1 MEQWSNNACLGYVI
15 EGAKALGYTDKHI
28 EELVK
33 AVAVS
38 SIGPRLEKL
47 PKFITNHLT
56 RRMSDEPS

>member
-33 AVAVS
+33 AVRGQFDWTSVGEAAEVYNKS
-38 SIGPRLEKL
+38 PY
-47 PKFITNHLT
+47 
-56 RRMSDEPS
+56 